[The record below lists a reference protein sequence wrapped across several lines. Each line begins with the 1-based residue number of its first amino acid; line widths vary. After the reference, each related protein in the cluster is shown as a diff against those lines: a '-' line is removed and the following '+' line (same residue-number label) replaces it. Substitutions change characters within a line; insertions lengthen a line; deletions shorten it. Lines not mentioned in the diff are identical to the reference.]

1 VKINLVLVQNLLLL
15 IIGLSIN
22 WMAFLILDFILQYG
36 FTALFN
42 FATIYPLLGFPI
54 LSGAIIALRSFVVA
68 ALLKKD

>member
-1 VKINLVLVQNLLLL
+1 MKINLVLVQNFLLL

-22 WMAFLILDFILQYG
+22 LMAFLILDFIFQFG

-42 FATIYPLLGFPI
+42 FATIYPLLGVPI
-54 LSGAIIALRSFVVA
+54 LSCAIIALCGFVVS